1 MNDTI
6 AISFD
11 TCASEDHYHA
21 ARTEKKKKLNVKVL
35 PKSVSYSQDQKG
47 AAEKKKAV
55 SSVSF
60 FITTIHIL
68 EEI

>member
-1 MNDTI
+1 ML
-6 AISFD
+6 
-11 TCASEDHYHA
+11 HVLK
-21 ARTEKKKKLNVKVL
+21 KKKKLNVKVL